1 MVAENEFANS
11 ADSVPRR
18 VRANGAAVRGSG
30 SSSSS
35 SSSSRGSGD
44 ATQRGRAAGRRS
56 VLDRDSRRG
65 ESICMRYNSAS
76 NGTMMVDRRVNLSA
90 LYGSVGFTLPG
101 RRLGCR
107 LL

>member
-30 SSSSS
+30 RS

-44 ATQRGRAAGRRS
+44 ATQRERAAGRRS

-76 NGTMMVDRRVNLSA
+76 NRTMMVDRRVNLSA

>member
-30 SSSSS
+30 SSSRS
-35 SSSSRGSGD
+35 GSGD
-44 ATQRGRAAGRRS
+44 ATQRERAADRRS

-76 NGTMMVDRRVNLSA
+76 NRTMMVDRRVNLSA